1 MSDRTLRGSRLG
13 AISYETEYGA
23 EPARRTVAAYRCD
36 RGHEYSVPFSEEAE
50 VPTTWECRLDGSLG
64 RLIDGPAPETKKVK
78 APRTHWDMLMERR
91 TIADLEEVL
100 AERLDV
106 LRARRGAKSA

>member
-1 MSDRTLRGSRLG
+1 MADRTLRGSRLG
-13 AISYETEYGA
+13 AISYESEYGA
-23 EPARRTVAAYRCD
+23 EPAPRNIAAYRCP
-36 RGHEYSVPFSEEAE
+36 RGHEFSVPFSEEAE
-50 VPTTWECRLDGSLG
+50 LPTTWECRLDGTSG
-64 RLIDGPAPETKKVK
+64 VLIDGPEPEAKKVK
-78 APRTHWDMLMERR
+78 AVRTHWDMLMERR